1 MLIFDLFLLV
11 NFDLEKNNFSE
22 TVCSK
27 CSHVQELQ
35 RFENA
40 IAFNDA

>member
-1 MLIFDLFLLV
+1 M
-11 NFDLEKNNFSE
+11 NTNACTNCGSFDLEKNNFSE